1 MNNFS
6 EVQKFRQWWL
16 WALLI
21 GVVMVPVAI
30 TYFNHDQKVS
40 GGLATEMLIG
50 AAVPLLILVLF
61 YIMQLRTKIDETG
74 IYYRFFPIHFQV
86 LVISWEEV
94 TKAYVRQYS
103 PILEYG
109 GWGIRYGLGGKGKA
123 YNVSGNM
130 GLQLE
135 LNTGK
140 KILIGSQQPN
150 ELNELLDQL
159 VKAKVIKAEVRKPL

>member
-16 WALLI
+16 WVLLA
-21 GVVMVPVAI
+21 GVLVVPV
-30 TYFNHDQKVS
+30 T
-40 GGLATEMLIG
+40 LAFYHNGFKYSPDVMNEILIG
-50 AAVPLLILVLF
+50 AIVPVVIMILF
-61 YIMQLRTKIDETG
+61 YIMQLRTKIDEKG

-86 LVISWEEV
+86 LVISWDEV

-103 PILEYG
+103 PILDYG

-159 VKAKVIKAEVRKPL
+159 VKAKVIKAEVRKPV